1 MTGVGENISA
11 LRKKKGATQD
21 ELGKALGVSMQAVS
35 RWENGGMPDV
45 ALLPG
50 IADYFGVSIDEL
62 FGREGGE
69 MQAEDAILKRMS
81 ALPQKERIEEGFKL
95 CWEIQRGISGETEFR
110 GRDDLNRYMALE
122 RTHSRMDFDAGFTD
136 MSLSRK
142 QSWYFI
148 SPEPEGGRYEALYD
162 RERHTR
168 LFRLLSAP
176 DAYDALFVVMQRD
189 LNPFTPKLLEKTLKI
204 TNERAVEILN
214 AFEEFKLVSGSTLE
228 LDDDKIRIYSV
239 SMDNSRVIPFL
250 TIAHEMVDAPEGFVY
265 QSSYRSRPYIYKN
278 GGEEKH

>member
-1 MTGVGENISA
+1 MAGIGENISV
-11 LRKKKGATQD
+11 LRKKKGVTQE

-50 IADYFGVSIDEL
+50 IADYFGVSIDQL
-62 FGREGGE
+62 FGREGG
-69 MQAEDAILKRMS
+69 ALRVEDAILKRMS
-81 ALPQKERIEEGFKL
+81 SLPRDERIEEGFKL

-122 RTHSRMDFDAGFTD
+122 GTHSRMDFDTGFTD
-136 MSLSRK
+136 MGLGRK
-142 QSWYFI
+142 QCWYFI
-148 SPEPEGGRYEALYD
+148 SPEPECGRYEALYD

-189 LNPFTPKLLEKTLKI
+189 LNPFTAKLLEKTLKI
-204 TNERAVEILN
+204 TNERAVEILDE
-214 AFEEFKLVSGSTLE
+214 FEEFKLVSGSMLE
-228 LDDDKIRIYSV
+228 LDDEKMRIYSV
-239 SMDNSRVIPFL
+239 SLDNSRVIPFL
-250 TIAHEMVDAPEGFVY
+250 TIAHEMVDAPNGFVY
-265 QSSYRSRPYIYKN
+265 NSSFRNKPYIRKG
-278 GGEEKH
+278 GGEEKQ

>member
-136 MSLSRK
+136 MNLSRK
-142 QSWYFI
+142 QS
-148 SPEPEGGRYEALYD
+148 
-162 RERHTR
+162 
-168 LFRLLSAP
+168 
-176 DAYDALFVVMQRD
+176 
-189 LNPFTPKLLEKTLKI
+189 
-204 TNERAVEILN
+204 
-214 AFEEFKLVSGSTLE
+214 
-228 LDDDKIRIYSV
+228 
-239 SMDNSRVIPFL
+239 
-250 TIAHEMVDAPEGFVY
+250 
-265 QSSYRSRPYIYKN
+265 
-278 GGEEKH
+278 